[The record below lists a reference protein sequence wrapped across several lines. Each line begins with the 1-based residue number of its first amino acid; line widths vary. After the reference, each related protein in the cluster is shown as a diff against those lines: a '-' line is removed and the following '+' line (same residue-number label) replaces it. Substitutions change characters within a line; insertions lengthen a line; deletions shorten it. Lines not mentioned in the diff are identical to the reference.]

1 MWWYLVNVFGLWKYT
16 NAHIE
21 NNFVQQRTTTAKH
34 HRITLDSGQGWAED
48 RGIMASFFPVTQ
60 TSLRKREPPSELK
73 RRRTHDFYLNEIASQ
88 FKALIAIKLMLVQ
101 WFWTYQR
108 KKLNNCIRSM
118 IINNRKQQGQGTQEP
133 RIKYLIVLLDRL
145 SLFHSCH

>member
-1 MWWYLVNVFGLWKYT
+1 MWWYSVNVFGLWKYT

-21 NNFVQQRTTTAKH
+21 KHFVQQRTTIAKH

-73 RRRTHDFYLNEIASQ
+73 RRTHDFYLNKIASQ
-88 FKALIAIKLMLVQ
+88 FKALIAIKLMLVLC
-101 WFWTYQR
+101 FWTYQC
-108 KKLNNCIRSM
+108 KNLNNCVCSM
-118 IINNRKQQGQGTQEP
+118 IISNRKRQSQGTQEP
-133 RIKYLIVLLDRL
+133 QIKYLIVLLDRL
-145 SLFHSCH
+145 SLFHRCH